1 MPGGWGQSV
10 ERASSPDSGR
20 CTWGSRPHPLQGG
33 PEPGLSAGP
42 GTAGGGGLGGSIR
55 AGPRADLPRGTS
67 PPLGTRVAGPGLRG
81 SYLTSR
87 RIFGRRCAVGT
98 TGRWGRS
105 RRDPTPRP
113 LQRARAG
120 RPGQVPTVRGS
131 PSTQAGRA
139 AHPTRG
145 DHGVLEHAAAQLA
158 AQLHRGLLGEHQR
171 LLQRSRVG

>member
-55 AGPRADLPRGTS
+55 AGPRVDLPRGTS

-120 RPGQVPTVRGS
+120 CRAQRETLHLAREVALPPLLPLPGFSLHTNHAGKGLFAVPRPEPCS
-131 PSTQAGRA
+131 WNTQKLKVYC
-139 AHPTRG
+139 
-145 DHGVLEHAAAQLA
+145 D
-158 AQLHRGLLGEHQR
+158 
-171 LLQRSRVG
+171 